1 MDYNNIFLLDCSVDV
16 GLPNNFKNV
25 EGEIIDILKSN
36 NFSLSASA
44 LLFKRIINDLGNT
57 PMNSL

>member
-1 MDYNNIFLLDCSVDV
+1 MDCDNIFLLDSSVDV
-16 GLPNNFKNV
+16 RLPNNFKNIK
-25 EGEIIDILKSN
+25 GEIIDILKSN

-44 LLFKRIINDLGNT
+44 LLFKNIINDLGNT